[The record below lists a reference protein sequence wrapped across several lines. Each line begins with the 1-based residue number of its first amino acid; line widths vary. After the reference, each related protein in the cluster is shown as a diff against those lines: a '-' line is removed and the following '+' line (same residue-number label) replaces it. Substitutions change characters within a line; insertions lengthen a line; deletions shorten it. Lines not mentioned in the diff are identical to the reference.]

1 MYIKLLITGACANI
15 TIKEIML
22 INTISSA
29 SWTLHLGEFIENTI
43 AEMSAEAE
51 VDIRVE

>member
-15 TIKEIML
+15 TIKDIML

-29 SWTLHLGEFIENTI
+29 SWTLHLGEFIEKTI
-43 AEMSAEAE
+43 VEMSAEAE